1 MTDQMA
7 VTLKDVA
14 ERAGVSRSA
23 VSRTF
28 TEGASVSKKMRA
40 KVLKAA
46 AELDYSPSLIARS
59 LATSRTKLIGL
70 VANNYQN
77 PIFLEVFDL
86 YTRALQ
92 ERGLRPLIV
101 NLTDESDPQAFVR
114 MLHQYN
120 VDGVIIASSTLP
132 PAFITAFKDSRVP
145 VVHTFG
151 RASPKPDFHIVGID
165 NVACGEMAAQ
175 ALYDHGY
182 RQVAFLGGPEMA
194 TSTQD
199 RLVGF
204 EKKAAKIGL
213 SNSVIRF
220 ADTYTYDAGG
230 RAMRNLLDEVQ
241 VEAVFCGDDLIC
253 MGAMD
258 AARAR
263 GISVPDNMG
272 FIGFNDMSMANWSA
286 YRLTTIRQPMND
298 IILTSINL
306 IDQLMENPNHPT
318 EVKLLPC
325 SLIERD
331 TLRPLPG

>member
-1 MTDQMA
+1 MA

-28 TEGASVSKKMRA
+28 TEGASVSKKMRE

-46 AELDYSPSLIARS
+46 RELDYSPSLIARS

-77 PIFLEVFDL
+77 PVFVEVFDL

-132 PAFITAFKDSRVP
+132 QGYLTAFKDARVP

-151 RASPKPDFHIVGID
+151 RASPNPDFHIVGID
-165 NVACGEMAAQ
+165 NIACGEMVAQ
-175 ALYDHGY
+175 ALFDHGY
-182 RQVAFLGGPEMA
+182 RDVAFLGGPKTS

-199 RLVGF
+199 RLAGF
-204 EKKAAKIGL
+204 ERRSAKIGL
-213 SNSVIRF
+213 RSSVIRY
-220 ADTYTYDAGG
+220 AEGYTYDAGR
-230 RAMRNLLDEVQ
+230 RAMKSLLDEFE

-258 AARAR
+258 AARDR
-263 GISVPDNMG
+263 GIAIPEELG
-272 FIGFNDMSMANWSA
+272 FVGFNDMSMASWSA
-286 YRLTTIRQPMND
+286 YRLTTIRQPFKD
-298 IILTSINL
+298 IILTSIEL
-306 IDQLMENPNHPT
+306 IDRLVENPAYPS

-325 SLIERD
+325 ELIERN
-331 TLRPLPG
+331 TLKPVRD

>member
-1 MTDQMA
+1 MA
-7 VTLKDVA
+7 ATLKDVA

-46 AELDYSPSLIARS
+46 RELDYSPSLIARS

-77 PIFLEVFDL
+77 PIFMEVFDL

-101 NLTDESDPQAFVR
+101 NLTNESDPQALVR
-114 MLHQYN
+114 MLRQYS
-120 VDGVIIASSTLP
+120 VDGVIIASSMLP
-132 PAFITAFKDSRVP
+132 PGFLEAFKDTRVP

-151 RASPKPDFHIVGID
+151 RADQSLDFHIVGID
-165 NVACGEMAAQ
+165 NIACGEMVAQ
-175 ALYDHGY
+175 ALFDHGY
-182 RQVAFLGGPEMA
+182 RNVAFLGGPKTA

-199 RLVGF
+199 RLKGF
-204 EKKAAKIGL
+204 ERKSEKLGL
-213 SNSVIRF
+213 RNSVIRY
-220 ADTYTYDAGG
+220 AQGYTYDAGR
-230 RAMRNLLDEVQ
+230 RAMDLLLDEFE

-258 AARAR
+258 AARDR
-263 GISVPDNMG
+263 GVAVPEDIG
-272 FIGFNDMSMANWSA
+272 FVGFNDMYMARWSA
-286 YRLTTIRQPMND
+286 YGLTTIRQPLND
-298 IILTSINL
+298 MIMKSINL
-306 IDQLMENPNHPT
+306 IDQLMDDPHRPT
-318 EVKLLPC
+318 GITLFPC
-325 SLIERD
+325 QLIERR
-331 TLRPLPG
+331 TLRPI